1 MQIEPPNIL
10 QKAILLFNYISL
22 TIKYYVIA
30 LSNIKTALTMKIST
44 TRQIATK
51 ANKVDIIILSF
62 IFLSY
67 MFCFNETFYA
77 SVETHSTFNVWSCL
91 KCIM

>member
-1 MQIEPPNIL
+1 
-10 QKAILLFNYISL
+10 
-22 TIKYYVIA
+22 
-30 LSNIKTALTMKIST
+30 MKIST

-67 MFCFNETFYA
+67 MLCFNETLYA
-77 SVETHSTFNVWSCL
+77 SVETHSTFNVL
-91 KCIM
+91 VLFEVYYVETLFI

>member
-1 MQIEPPNIL
+1 M

-67 MFCFNETFYA
+67 MLCFNETLFYA
-77 SVETHSTFNVWSCL
+77 SVETHSTFNVL
-91 KCIM
+91 VLFEVYYVETLFI

>member
-1 MQIEPPNIL
+1 
-10 QKAILLFNYISL
+10 
-22 TIKYYVIA
+22 
-30 LSNIKTALTMKIST
+30 MKIST

-67 MFCFNETFYA
+67 MLCFNETFYA
-77 SVETHSTFNVWSCL
+77 SVGTHSTFNVL
-91 KCIM
+91 VLFEVYYVETLFI